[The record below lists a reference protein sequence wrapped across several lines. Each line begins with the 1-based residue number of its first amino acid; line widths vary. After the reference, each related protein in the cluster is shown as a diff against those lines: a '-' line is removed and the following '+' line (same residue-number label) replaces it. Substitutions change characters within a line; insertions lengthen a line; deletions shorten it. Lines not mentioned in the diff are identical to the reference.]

1 MKLNV
6 VFTVAGL
13 FMIIVGLV
21 QLLSPAAMVAGA
33 GIGETPSPA
42 YLMTVRFT
50 GVELLGLGLIAWLV
64 RNAEASKARD
74 GVTLGLTIY
83 FALHA
88 LTSLYVQL
96 TAVYTPFGWAVIVIQ
111 SLFAIGFFMAG
122 RASMSTS
129 LARSAS

>member
-6 VFTVAGL
+6 VFAVAGL

-21 QLLSPAAMVAGA
+21 QLIAPAAMVAGA

-42 YLMTVRFT
+42 FLMTVRFT

-74 GVTLGLTIY
+74 GIMLGFTLY

-96 TAVYTPFGWAVIVIQ
+96 TAVYTPFGWAVIVVQ
-111 SLFAIGFFMAG
+111 GLFAVGFLMAG

-129 LARSAS
+129 LAKRAS

>member
-21 QLLSPAAMVAGA
+21 QLLAPAAMVAGA

-64 RNAEASKARD
+64 RNTEASKARD
-74 GVTLGLTIY
+74 AVTLGLTIY

-96 TAVYTPFGWAVIVIQ
+96 TAVNTPFGWVVIVVQ
-111 SLFAIGFFMAG
+111 SLFAVGFFMAG
-122 RASMSTS
+122 KASMSTS
-129 LARSAS
+129 VS